1 LTIEVV
7 IDYIGMKKH
16 KHHHD
21 HWKRSLA
28 KTLTYRVVI
37 VVMVYIV
44 SYYITHKPG
53 EALAITTWNG
63 ILATIIYYGHER
75 IWSRIKWGRN

>member
-1 LTIEVV
+1 
-7 IDYIGMKKH
+7 MKK
-16 KHHHD
+16 KNHHD

-37 VVMVYIV
+37 VFMVYIV
-44 SYYITHKPG
+44 SYYITGKSS
-53 EALAITTWNG
+53 EALAITTWNA

-75 IWSRIKWGRN
+75 AWSRIRWGRN